1 MGFSTMTPGNPSPDR
16 PAPARNGA
24 ADLELPALRW
34 LHRAG
39 AEDELLTELGRRL
52 HLRRRRRIAVTASL
66 AALVVCAGVWWQAV
80 AWRAGEVSASAPY
93 AAKVALPERRL
104 LPDGSAVE
112 LKEGAQI
119 DVDYGGP
126 FRRVVLR
133 KGEAHFEV
141 VKDPRGFVVEAAG
154 VSVRAVGTAF
164 SVQLGSAQVEVLVTE
179 GRVRVAPA
187 LGTTS
192 VAKAG
197 DATPPAASASDLSEF
212 TVAQP
217 LVDAGHRAIVS
228 LADEHPKVD
237 PVTEDEAAEAL
248 SWRIPNLELSRTPL
262 PEVIRLMNRHA
273 SPRQKL
279 RFVIAGAE
287 LNDVRL
293 SGFLRIDNTDGL
305 VRLLENDFGIQSERA
320 GDTITLRKAAR

>member
-1 MGFSTMTPGNPSPDR
+1 MGFSTMTPGSPSSDR
-16 PAPARNGA
+16 PAAARNGP
-24 ADLELPALRW
+24 ADSELPALRW
-34 LHRAG
+34 LHRSG

-52 HLRRRRRIAVTASL
+52 HLRRRRRLAATASL
-66 AALVVCAGVWWQAV
+66 AAVAIVASVWWQGGV
-80 AWRAGEVSASAPY
+80 PRAGEVSSSASS

-119 DVDYGGP
+119 DVDYGGS

-192 VAKAG
+192 VAKAA
-197 DATPPAASASDLSEF
+197 DVMLPAASSSDLSEF

-228 LADEHPKVD
+228 LADELPKVD
-237 PVTEDEAAEAL
+237 PVTENEATEAL
-248 SWRIPNLELSRTPL
+248 SWRIPSLELTRTPL

-279 RFVIAGAE
+279 RFVIEGRE

-293 SGFLRIDNTDGL
+293 SGFLRIDNIDGL
-305 VRLLENDFGIQSERA
+305 VRLLENDFGIRSERA
-320 GDTITLRKAAR
+320 GDTITLRKDAR

>member
-1 MGFSTMTPGNPSPDR
+1 MMTPGRSSSDR
-16 PAPARNGA
+16 PATARDGA
-24 ADLELPALRW
+24 ADAELPALRW
-34 LHRAG
+34 LHRAE
-39 AEDELLTELGRRL
+39 AEDELLLEFARRL
-52 HLRRRRRIAVTASL
+52 RLRRRRRIAVTSSL
-66 AALVVCAGVWWQAV
+66 AAVAIAAGVWWQVV
-80 AWRAGEVSASAPY
+80 APRADEASPSAPF

-119 DVDYGGP
+119 DVDYGGAL
-126 FRRVVLR
+126 RRVVLR

-141 VKDPRGFVVEAAG
+141 EKDARGFVVEAAG

-164 SVQLGSAQVEVLVTE
+164 SVQLGTAQVEVLVTE

-187 LGTTS
+187 SGTAS
-192 VAKAG
+192 VAKSG
-197 DATPPAASASDLSEF
+197 DAAPPPASSSDLSEF

-237 PVTEDEAAEAL
+237 PVTEAEAAEAL

-262 PEVIRLMNRHA
+262 PEVIALMNRHA
-273 SPRQKL
+273 PPRQKL
-279 RFVIAGAE
+279 RFVIDGAG
-287 LNDVRL
+287 LSDVRL
-293 SGFLRIDNTDGL
+293 SGFLRIDNTEGL
-305 VRLLENDFGIQSERA
+305 VRLLENDFGIQSERV
-320 GDTITLRKAAR
+320 GDTITLRKATR